1 MIRKKHNLGSVKTN
15 LVISRR
21 GLIEKPGDL
30 LPMGR

>member
-1 MIRKKHNLGSVKTN
+1 MFKKHNLHSVKTR

-21 GLIEKPGDL
+21 GLVEKASDL

>member
-1 MIRKKHNLGSVKTN
+1 MLHKKHNLGSKTR

-21 GLIEKPGDL
+21 GLLEKPADL